1 MHNTGLQICDDQD
14 HRDTR
19 GKQTRDSIPT
29 WSHNHRND
37 CACTGDGVPRPRV
50 TGTRQK
56 HAAEQEQDAVGN
68 QEHSGDPCFHGERR
82 GWEHRGSTMEIR
94 TERDPNLSSGVLFSF
109 IAPLSQTSA
118 LPQGTPARRRRPPP
132 AKGDISS
139 ACFWHAAS
147 HSLSNSIHNAIG
159 LSADSMTFRHSG
171 HRCTVSHV
179 PALMCVSCRTLYKS
193 PSRQRSCFLV
203 GL

>member
-1 MHNTGLQICDDQD
+1 MRNAGLQICDDQD

-29 WSHNHRND
+29 WPHNHRND

-50 TGTRQK
+50 TGSRQK
-56 HAAEQEQDAVGN
+56 HAAEQEHDAVGN
-68 QEHSGDPCFHGERR
+68 EEHSGDPCFHGERR
-82 GWEHRGSTMEIR
+82 GWEHRVSPMEIR
-94 TERDPNLSSGVLFSF
+94 TERDPTLSSGVLFSF

-118 LPQGTPARRRRPPP
+118 PPQGTPARRRRPPP
-132 AKGDISS
+132 AKGDISQP
-139 ACFWHAAS
+139 CFWHAAS
-147 HSLSNSIHNAIG
+147 HSLSKSTHDTIG
-159 LSADSMTFRHSG
+159 FSTDSMTFRHLSN
-171 HRCTVSHV
+171 RCRASRLQ
-179 PALMCVSCRTLYKS
+179 ALMCVSCRTLYKP